1 MNYMLN
7 MWDVVMNN
15 KHNPLSQIPDFE
27 TRHMVF
33 QLLAWMWCI
42 IFSMYFC
49 SMYIFGTTAVLHT
62 IIIAGIAITFAIFR
76 TAEKNPQFFIKKDGY
91 HSFSRA
97 RQHMWINGKK
107 VQLDPSDPG
116 GEHE

>member
-42 IFSMYFC
+42 IFSMYFG
-49 SMYIFGTTAVLHT
+49 SMYIFPQILNYRILTRRKSQLFLMKLKRLRGTPDTMTSSCQVT
-62 IIIAGIAITFAIFR
+62 SIWTQVEI
-76 TAEKNPQFFIKKDGY
+76 QD
-91 HSFSRA
+91 
-97 RQHMWINGKK
+97 M
-107 VQLDPSDPG
+107 
-116 GEHE
+116 

>member
-33 QLLAWMWCI
+33 QLLAWMW
-42 IFSMYFC
+42 
-49 SMYIFGTTAVLHT
+49 
-62 IIIAGIAITFAIFR
+62 
-76 TAEKNPQFFIKKDGY
+76 
-91 HSFSRA
+91 
-97 RQHMWINGKK
+97 INGKK